1 MTPAT
6 SHHPDDQP
14 HPGNVE
20 GTKGGLPPAPPHL
33 HLPASGTYPD
43 CIPVYPDVVRPVRHM
58 PGRPFTEHAAWM
70 EKGVTED
77 EMSGWHH

>member
-33 HLPASGTYPD
+33 LCWVGATQYL
-43 CIPVYPDVVRPVRHM
+43 
-58 PGRPFTEHAAWM
+58 GRP
-70 EKGVTED
+70 
-77 EMSGWHH
+77 